1 MASRIALILK
11 HKRGFIMSF
20 YHRSEQQSKNSVLH
34 LLVSS
39 LLILLAVPRQA
50 HAYLDPGTGNVL
62 VYVIISLVGALIY
75 ASKSAFYALLK
86 MVGKKDAVSRDDTK
100 MSQEAQKYGTLI
112 IFSEGKTYWNN
123 FMPVVEKLIERKFPF
138 IYYSMDVDDPGLTI
152 DSPYMNS
159 KYIGTGSWA
168 YSRLNK
174 ARAEIMLSTTP
185 NIGAPGYPVKRSPFV
200 KDQIHMSHGID
211 SIAFYHRESLDR
223 CNTVLMSTPIQAE
236 SIRKAE
242 EVRHLPA
249 KKLVAAGLPYFDVLA
264 SRMPDPLP
272 PTNGK
277 TILIA
282 PSWSTKSCIYV
293 YGSDFIKEL
302 AEAGYDIILRPHP
315 QSYRVE
321 QKMLDDLH
329 KKLDKYENIVWDS
342 DRDSTASMLK
352 ADLLISDTSSIRLDF
367 ALLYLRPV
375 ISLEMPIVD
384 IEQWE
389 MADVGDSWLNTVAA
403 YKIGAKLNKDSI
415 GNIVEEAT
423 RLLKEFRPE
432 DLVAFR
438 DETVANFRHS
448 GEFIADYLIAELSA
462 SEQKQSQEA

>member
-1 MASRIALILK
+1 MRLFKTLKQRRNRFFHLI
-11 HKRGFIMSF
+11 FT
-20 YHRSEQQSKNSVLH
+20 
-34 LLVSS
+34 S
-39 LLILLAVPRQA
+39 LLFILALPLPA

-62 VYVIISLVGALIY
+62 VYVCISLVGALIY

-86 MVGKKDAVSRDDTK
+86 IVGGKASESSFAKQTAETPSH
-100 MSQEAQKYGTLI
+100 GTLI

-123 FMPVVEKLIERKFPF
+123 FMPVIKELIKKKFSF
-138 IYYSMDVDDPGLTI
+138 TYYSMDVDDPGLTI

-159 KYIGTGSWA
+159 KYIGTGTWA
-168 YSRLNK
+168 YAKLNK
-174 ARAEIMLSTTP
+174 AKADIMLSTTP

-242 EVRHLPA
+242 EVRHLPK

-264 SRMPDPLP
+264 SKLPDPLP
-272 PTNGK
+272 PTDGK

-293 YGSDFIKEL
+293 YGSDFIQDL
-302 AEAGYDIILRPHP
+302 AQAGYNIILRPHP

-321 QKMLDDLH
+321 QKMLDDLR
-329 KKLDKYENIVWDS
+329 KKLDSYKNIAWDA
-342 DRDSTASMLK
+342 DRDGTASMLK

-375 ISLEMPIVD
+375 ISLEMPIID
-384 IEQWE
+384 PERWE
-389 MADVGDSWLNTVAA
+389 LIDVGDSWLNTTAA
-403 YKIGAKLNKDSI
+403 YKIGTMLNKSNI
-415 GNIVEEAT
+415 GNIITETE
-423 RLLKEFRPE
+423 RLLREFKSE
-432 DLVAFR
+432 DLAHFR
-438 DETVANFRHS
+438 DQTVANFRCS
-448 GEFIADYLIAELSA
+448 GIFIADYLIAELT
-462 SEQKQSQEA
+462 QPKQRQTQEA